1 MSNYTKV
8 GAAAAPRIELHDTLQ
23 LTGAAIGQS
32 AIPAART
39 NTVLSSLGQ

>member
-8 GAAAAPRIELHDTLQ
+8 GAAAAPHIELHDALQ
-23 LTGAAIGQS
+23 LTGAVIGQS
-32 AIPAART
+32 AIPATET